1 MKKFWKITVYIVIL
15 GLALTWLFLFNE
27 EGSSSLV
34 DPVQE
39 ENKKDK
45 EMIDSLQ
52 KVIIENQGIIDSLKG
67 NIIIIDSIREVKINE
82 IKNLPITENI
92 ILLRKNL
99 EKYEKIYFGDDSCN
113 HLLNDTIFSGNSKN

>member
-1 MKKFWKITVYIVIL
+1 MKKFWKITIYIVIL

-45 EMIDSLQ
+45 ETIDSLQ

-67 NIIIIDSIREVKINE
+67 NIIVIDSVREVKINE

-99 EKYEKIYFGDDSCN
+99 EKYEKIYFGNDSCN
-113 HLLNDTIFSGNSKN
+113 LLNDTVFPGDSKD